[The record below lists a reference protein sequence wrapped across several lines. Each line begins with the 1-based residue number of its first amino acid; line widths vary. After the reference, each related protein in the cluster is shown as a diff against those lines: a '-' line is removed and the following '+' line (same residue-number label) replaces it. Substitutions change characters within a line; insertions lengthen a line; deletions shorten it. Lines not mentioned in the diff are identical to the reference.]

1 MSDVWT
7 AETILAAAAA
17 DEVDRITVD
26 ADRMVRIDGR
36 VATTSELRLLA
47 SMCQTGQVDLNTL
60 DPADGARCCWATR
73 SGKRLA
79 RRWGQR
85 VGAAS

>member
-1 MSDVWT
+1 MSTVWT
-7 AETILAAAAA
+7 AETLLAAAV

-26 ADRMVRIDGR
+26 VDRLVRIDGR

-47 SMCQTGQVDLNTL
+47 SLCQTGQIVLNTL
-60 DPADGARCCWATR
+60 DPADGARCCWVTR

-85 VGAAS
+85 VGAAR